1 MTALTDDTGKTL
13 PDIEAP
19 TPDRLRAYGDMMFLA
34 FRSPRHARMP
44 VAQLRTYLEPP
55 LLLGQFRLFR
65 FDGVARG
72 LYTWG
77 WLGRDAERRLLTGED
92 LRPEDWNSG
101 DRLWIIDIMAPYKGM
116 TASMV
121 RWIMQDG
128 HFTED
133 DFYFRRVGDDNRTR
147 RIVHIDFR
155 RKHLARVWSEADFL
169 AARSRA

>member
-1 MTALTDDTGKTL
+1 MTALTDAHGHTL

-19 TPDRLRAYGDMMFLA
+19 SPDRLRAYGDMMFLA
-34 FRSPRHARMP
+34 FRSPRHARMA
-44 VAQLRTYLEPP
+44 VGQLRDYLEPP

-77 WLGRDAERRLLTGED
+77 WLDADAERRLITGD
-92 LRPEDWNSG
+92 GLRPEDWTSG
-101 DRLWIIDIMAPYKGM
+101 DRLWITDIMAPYKGL

-128 HFTED
+128 HFTD
-133 DFYFRRVGDDNRTR
+133 KDFYFRRVDDRNRTR

-155 RKHLARVWSEADFL
+155 RDTLSKVWSEQDFL
-169 AARSRA
+169 DRSA

>member
-1 MTALTDDTGKTL
+1 MNALTDARGHTL

-19 TPDRLRAYGDMMFLA
+19 SPERLRAYGDMMFLA

-77 WLGRDAERRLLTGED
+77 WLDRAAERRLITGED
-92 LRPEDWNSG
+92 LRPEDWTSG
-101 DRLWIIDIMAPYKGM
+101 DRLWITDIMAPYKGL

-128 HFTED
+128 HFTD
-133 DFYFRRVGDDNRTR
+133 RDFHFRRVDDQNRPR

-155 RKHLARVWSEADFL
+155 RDTLSKVWSEQDFL
-169 AARSRA
+169 DRPE